1 MPSKY
6 RSLITLRIE
15 NETKQLLKNLM
26 KDVPDGV
33 SRLLRKL
40 IFFYLK
46 KELNNEKIN
55 LEIKKEIKE
64 YFNKKKRL
72 KLKEKHK
79 EKLFMYYLIS
89 NTLKTIYK
97 LSSSHLINSGKVNMN
112 IINNVIKGA
121 VEIYDNYPEDIKNDL
136 KNEMDNLT
144 LLKDETKLLEKL
156 KLMRLIATKKQI
168 KYEEDK

>member
-1 MPSKY
+1 MSDN
-6 RSLITLRIE
+6 RISFRVDNETNITLRKI
-15 NETKQLLKNLM
+15 TKNI
-26 KDVPDGV
+26 PDGT